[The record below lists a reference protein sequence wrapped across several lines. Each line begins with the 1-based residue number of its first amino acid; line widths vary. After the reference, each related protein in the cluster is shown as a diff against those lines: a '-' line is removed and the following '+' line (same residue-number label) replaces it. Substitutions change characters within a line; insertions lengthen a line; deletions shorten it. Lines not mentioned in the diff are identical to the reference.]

1 MISFLFAIPSISD
14 VLDPA
19 VNPSGF
25 PILYILQQCTYKGT
39 IPIVVVVLLVCM
51 TGVTDSNCSTS
62 RQIFAFARD
71 GGLPFQKFLSKV
83 GTPDFPTKL
92 ASLMISI
99 GRTPNCS
106 PKRSVCYLCH
116 HHSSLTHY
124 PWILDS
130 FQCHH
135 IIAAF
140 SANGHLLYQYW
151 LCPLSTCSQQGTAS
165 PSTPVGLGRSWHLD

>member
-1 MISFLFAIPSISD
+1 VSDSAAHLAEEVKTASRSVPKAMLWSYVLNGSVGFIVMISFLFAIPSISD

-83 GTPDFPTKL
+83 SKL
-92 ASLMISI
+92 KTLATWTLLMM
-99 GRTPNCS
+99 
-106 PKRSVCYLCH
+106 
-116 HHSSLTHY
+116 
-124 PWILDS
+124 
-130 FQCHH
+130 
-135 IIAAF
+135 
-140 SANGHLLYQYW
+140 
-151 LCPLSTCSQQGTAS
+151 
-165 PSTPVGLGRSWHLD
+165 